1 MDRTLFIGCCLLGVV
16 PGMVGFFVI
25 GAKRRSDIPP
35 LAWWLCL
42 IAGFVA
48 LMYGLTHATTP
59 SLATPITAIGKAYD
73 HVEIRQGRDTHYGFR
88 FVPDG
93 GKSIKIETLIIL
105 PDWAHPASFNGRTL
119 RIRYL
124 EGGNLGLKN
133 EAIDIA
139 ILSGEHAGFHDSL
152 DARPVG
158 KWLWIPIGATICVFG
173 LAGLKYMKSDAEF
186 SASSD
191 DSEALG
197 A

>member
-1 MDRTLFIGCCLLGVV
+1 MDRTLFMGCCLLGIV
-16 PGMVGFFVI
+16 PGMVGFLVI

-59 SLATPITAIGKAYD
+59 SLATPITTIGKAYD
-73 HVEIRQGRDTHYGFR
+73 HVEIRQGRDTHYGFG